1 MHFCFMDIV
10 KYTRDSAF
18 QRIKASYIDEKS
30 VTLSPDDII
39 RKDRMI
45 HVWGLRINN
54 KYSRQQSIQII
65 MKNYSISQ
73 ATAYRDYT
81 LSMQLFGDID
91 QVNVAAERMVLA
103 EGYWNLYQM
112 ALKKGNEETAR
123 KCLDSYKSLYN
134 FNDTT
139 QKVDPKKLEASV
151 YKMVLP
157 RGASKLIHAMFE
169 TGIADFNSLGAEDVE
184 FKEVNDDE
192 DDEIIEDDAE

>member
-18 QRIKASYIDEKS
+18 QRIKSWYIDEKS
-30 VTLSPDDII
+30 VILSEEDII

-45 HVWGLRINN
+45 HVWGLRLNN
-54 KYSRQQSIQII
+54 KYSRQQAIQII
-65 MKNYSISQ
+65 MKNHGIAQ

-81 LSMQLFGDID
+81 LSMQLFGDLD
-91 QVNVAAERMVLA
+91 EVNLAAERMVLA

-157 RGASKLIHAMFE
+157 RGASKLINLMFE
-169 TGIADFNSLGAEDVE
+169 SGVVDFNSLGAEDVE
-184 FKEVNDDE
+184 FQPVSEIDE
-192 DDEIIEDDAE
+192 EELSDE